1 MGAKFLVLWNLRV
14 ESVGPEMMRA
24 VLRQQDHGRSLTES
38 GKLAQRYHIVG
49 GHGGA
54 WIYDVDSH
62 EELDHLLAAS
72 PAYNFSEYRVLPL
85 AEMAPD
91 SAILGGSEAGSGRP
105 G

>member
-14 ESVGPEMMRA
+14 EAVGPEMMRA
-24 VLRQQDHGRSLTES
+24 VLRQQDYGSKLTQR
-38 GKLAQRYHIVG
+38 GKLTQRYHIVG

-72 PAYNFSEYRVLPL
+72 PAYNFSEFKVLAL
-85 AEMAPD
+85 AEMEPD
-91 SAILGGSEAGSGRP
+91 STILGGAAPGAGAT
-105 G
+105 